1 MLGSF
6 DHQIVNLYLFA
17 DLKHVRPF
25 SVAVPPIFATHPRYC
40 EFGKYCCHLKS
51 KTYLLNL
58 AYPIHLLVNDLKL
71 YRDLTLPNAFVLIRT
86 KFGFPGE
93 FGIVEVFF
101 SI

>member
-6 DHQIVNLYLFA
+6 DYQIVNLFLFA
-17 DLKHVRPF
+17 DLKHVRPL
-25 SVAVPPIFATHPRYC
+25 PFATHPRYC